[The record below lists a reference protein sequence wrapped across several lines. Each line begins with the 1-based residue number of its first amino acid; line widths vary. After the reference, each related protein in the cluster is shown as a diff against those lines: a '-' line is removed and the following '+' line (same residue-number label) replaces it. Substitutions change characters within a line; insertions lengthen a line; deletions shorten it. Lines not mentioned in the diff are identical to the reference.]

1 MYNKEDSY
9 MVNMVKKIG
18 YAVCFM
24 FVRVVGCE
32 IPVCIVKGDGYG
44 IEDGRDIERRVR
56 GSSVS
61 VVVVCVDR
69 RRLGKCS
76 VNCIGRGD
84 IMGMSLW
91 NKIKW
96 YAYRWSRMSL
106 KSMEFWLRIF
116 DSEEIDSDS
125 EGYMNYYLDAIDENA
140 LPWWDVIGLIRDYIF
155 YIKTENDVN
164 PGYVHNA
171 EVQSVVVK
179 ENN

>member
-1 MYNKEDSY
+1 MVNKEGGY

-18 YAVCFM
+18 YAVLFM

-76 VNCIGRGD
+76 VNCIGGGNMIKRYKSKWLNVLK
-84 IMGMSLW
+84 MGYL
-91 NKIKW
+91 
-96 YAYRWSRMSL
+96 
-106 KSMEFWLRIF
+106 SMEFWLRLF
-116 DSEEIDSDS
+116 DSPEIDGDS
-125 EGYMNYYLDAIDENA
+125 EGYMNYYIDAVDDYIF
-140 LPWWDVIGLIRDYIF
+140 WVWDIVPLVRDYIF
-155 YIKTENDVN
+155 YVKTENSVN
-164 PGYVHNA
+164 PGYVHNDD
-171 EVQSVVVK
+171 VQSVVVK